1 MSSVREDIAEMFK
14 IARQEGALRKWA
26 DGLSDADEVLS
37 HPRIGVIA
45 EDQSLPDVRHSK
57 VRQCADEDGVLTEY
71 LSLEWKSEV
80 QTQKDMLQANFKR
93 IEAEE

>member
-45 EDQSLPDVRHSK
+45 EDQKPEVFSVHFNHHSK
-57 VRQCADEDGVLTEY
+57 AYCDGY
-71 LSLEWKSEV
+71 LAACHRIEK
-80 QTQKDMLQANFKR
+80 ANFKR
-93 IEAEE
+93 IEVEDGLET